1 MKRYGVRPSVC
12 LSHSP
17 AAAACG
23 GFAAVG
29 PAGRRYRSITAR
41 PARNQHGAAA
51 RHAAA
56 NTGSATFSAYVGSQT
71 QDFLCAPYMY

>member
-1 MKRYGVRPSVC
+1 MKRYRVRPSVC

-29 PAGRRYRSITAR
+29 PVVRRRYRAI
-41 PARNQHGAAA
+41 
-51 RHAAA
+51 AAA
-56 NTGSATFSAYVGSQT
+56 NAGSVTCTADVGS
-71 QDFLCAPYMY
+71 